1 MRRSKDT
8 CSGPGREKTGVRAHT
23 RLPLPLVLLPEV
35 EHPVEG
41 VVERL
46 SSLDGR
52 NGAQPF
58 QRAPLQLH
66 GRYAAVSQRAHRGI
80 PTPTGVYKWDT
91 TVDNVKMRLAGDPRP
106 RWFGMGSKIP
116 LPGERRGLLLSSG
129 RLGLVALLF
138 VALLV
143 ALALVEL
150 GSLPAEGQT
159 AQAVEITFNAMPAGC
174 GVIYVNGAQI
184 SVPSTLSFTPMTE
197 QIITAYSTVCRFKGW
212 QAGSMLPTTAA
223 NTLFIVPPYSESV
236 TAVYQ
241 APPPRVVQV
250 LVTSS
255 PTSSGIIQV
264 DGNYI
269 DTPQGFYWLAGSTH
283 YLTAQYN
290 VPCISSD
297 CQGIFL
303 YWESLSIGTV
313 SSPSITYIVPYMQ
326 ETVTAVYELVATA
339 STNAT
344 TSSAFRTTITV
355 SSSAMTQ
362 TVAPDFALT
371 ISPSTVVLPPGTFQ
385 GTASFTMT
393 LTSLEGWL
401 GLVRFSTTPLPAGL
415 TLSNMPTS
423 YSLSQQASWLVA
435 VNFAGSTP
443 PGDYMLTITATS
455 GPLSQTAAVTI
466 EVATPNP
473 VPEFPQSL
481 VGLVAACVV
490 LASIAVNRR
499 RKTSPAT

>member
-1 MRRSKDT
+1 
-8 CSGPGREKTGVRAHT
+8 
-23 RLPLPLVLLPEV
+23 
-35 EHPVEG
+35 
-41 VVERL
+41 
-46 SSLDGR
+46 
-52 NGAQPF
+52 
-58 QRAPLQLH
+58 
-66 GRYAAVSQRAHRGI
+66 
-80 PTPTGVYKWDT
+80 
-91 TVDNVKMRLAGDPRP
+91 
-106 RWFGMGSKIP
+106 
-116 LPGERRGLLLSSG
+116 
-129 RLGLVALLF
+129 
-138 VALLV
+138 
-143 ALALVEL
+143 
-150 GSLPAEGQT
+150 
-159 AQAVEITFNAMPAGC
+159 
-174 GVIYVNGAQI
+174 
-184 SVPSTLSFTPMTE
+184 
-197 QIITAYSTVCRFKGW
+197 
-212 QAGSMLPTTAA
+212 
-223 NTLFIVPPYSESV
+223 
-236 TAVYQ
+236 
-241 APPPRVVQV
+241 
-250 LVTSS
+250 
-255 PTSSGIIQV
+255 
-264 DGNYI
+264 
-269 DTPQGFYWLAGSTH
+269 
-283 YLTAQYN
+283 
-290 VPCISSD
+290 
-297 CQGIFL
+297 
-303 YWESLSIGTV
+303 
-313 SSPSITYIVPYMQ
+313 MQ